1 MQFALVERRKS
12 NAVEF
17 LGIERELG
25 GHGGEL
31 AVGVGGE
38 SVGVV
43 GDVGLVDPVGAL
55 LLIGKIGELL
65 LGVVDEFLGLLGGGH
80 GRGGVS
86 ATLWRSLLGARVT
99 LGQ

>member
-1 MQFALVERRKS
+1 GRKS
-12 NAVEF
+12 NGVEF

-65 LGVVDEFLGLLGGGH
+65 FGVVDEFLGLLGGGH
-80 GRGGVS
+80 GPGRDGVS
-86 ATLWRSLLGARVT
+86 ATLWRHLIAARVN
-99 LGQ
+99 LGQCG